1 MTFIPISDE
10 TYRELVAIKEP
21 EERLEDVIVRLIK
34 KSRHIEEFF
43 KEQFR
48 EYMEHDVEEDEG

>member
-1 MTFIPISDE
+1 MFIPITDE
-10 TYRELVAIKEP
+10 TYRELVDIMCP
-21 EERLEDVIVRLIK
+21 EENVEDVIKRLIK

-48 EYMEHDVEEDEG
+48 EYMEHDVEEADC